1 MTAEIATVD
10 IEPTADE
17 LAEGRRLRRRKRL
30 TNLAIDV
37 FLVIVSL
44 LMLLPLVFLVANAF
58 KTPAEMLAWPPTILP
73 RDPTLANFSAVLGE
87 TPLIRWIGNSL
98 AFAVL
103 STVAIVATSAI
114 AGYIFGKFRFGTLN
128 LIFALFLATA
138 IVPFEVYMIPLYFQA
153 KSLGILNSVWGLLLG
168 YLVMSFGIFLIRQ
181 NVIHSIPDELLEAA
195 RIDGAG
201 EFWIF
206 LHIVL
211 PLLRGALGALA
222 VLAFFQAWT
231 AFAWPMIVATT
242 RTSYTIEVGL
252 ALFQTGFTVD
262 LGRLSAASATVL
274 IPSILLFVILRRNF
288 VQGVASTGL
297 KE

>member
-1 MTAEIATVD
+1 MTMDTMRTF
-10 IEPTADE
+10 EPTAEE
-17 LAEGRRLRRRKRL
+17 LKEGQRLRRKKRL
-30 TNLAIDV
+30 TNLAIDT
-37 FLVIVSL
+37 FLIVVSIM
-44 LMLLPLVFLVANAF
+44 MLLPLVFLVANAF
-58 KTPAEMLAWPPTILP
+58 KTPAEMLSWPPTIIP
-73 RDPTLANFSAVLGE
+73 RDPTIANFSAVLGD
-87 TPLIRWIGNSL
+87 TPLLRWIGNSI

-103 STVAIVATSAI
+103 STIAIVATSAI
-114 AGYIFGKFRFGTLN
+114 AGYVFGKFRFRTMNIL
-128 LIFALFLATA
+128 FALFLATA

-153 KSLGILNSVWGLLLG
+153 KTLGILNSLWGLLLG
-168 YLVMSFGIFLIRQ
+168 YLVMSFGIFLVRQ

-206 LHIVL
+206 FRIVL

-242 RTSYTIEVGL
+242 RSSYTIEVGL

-274 IPSILLFVILRRNF
+274 LPSILLFVLLRRNF
-288 VQGVASTGL
+288 VQSVASTGL

>member
-1 MTAEIATVD
+1 MTNETTYDTELTAE
-10 IEPTADE
+10 E
-17 LAEGRRLRRRKRL
+17 LADGIRLRRKRFL

-37 FLVIVSL
+37 FLAIVSI
-44 LMLLPLVFLVANAF
+44 LMLLPLLFLVANAF
-58 KTPAEMLAWPPTILP
+58 KTPAEMLAWPPTIIP
-73 RDPTLANFSAVLGE
+73 HDPTIANFSAVLGE
-87 TPLIRWIGNSL
+87 TPLLRWIGNSV
-98 AFAVL
+98 AFAVM

-114 AGYIFGKFRFGTLN
+114 AGYIFGKFRSRTMSIL
-128 LIFALFLATA
+128 FALFLATA

-206 LHIVL
+206 FRIVL

-231 AFAWPMIVATT
+231 AFAWPMIVTTT
-242 RTSYTIEVGL
+242 RSSYTIEVGL

-274 IPSILLFVILRRNF
+274 IPSILLFVVLRRNF